1 METLKKIFLSPDE
14 PRLRAGWRLAVQV
27 GLWLAISLPLAIP
40 GVFVLMLIPESFD
53 VVNVVLNAVSFIGSV
68 LLARRLIDRRSIK
81 SLGLRVDRQAVR
93 DLLVGIG
100 IAGVQILVIYL
111 IETQAGWLEFEGFA
125 WQEIGWLDLI
135 GGLIWWGLL
144 FLAVG
149 FYEELFSRGYQLQNL
164 LEGLNVFWAVL
175 LSSGFFGLIHLINP
189 GATWKSTLGVAV
201 AGAFFAFA
209 YLRTRQLWLP
219 IGMHIGWNFFE
230 GPVYGF
236 PVSGMETVRL
246 LLHQATGPEMWT
258 GGSFGPEAGLVVIPG
273 LLVGLVLVYAYTR
286 SRVIKQ
292 EAGEINDDR

>member
-14 PRLRAGWRLAVQV
+14 PRLRAGWRLAVQL

-40 GVFVLMLIPESFD
+40 GVFIMMLVPESFD

-68 LLARRLIDRRSIK
+68 LIARRLIDRRSIK

-93 DLLVGIG
+93 DLLMGIG

-111 IETQAGWLEFEGFA
+111 IEVQAGWLTFEGFA
-125 WQEIGWLDLI
+125 WQQIGWLDFL
-135 GGLIWWGLL
+135 GGLVWWGLL

-149 FYEELFSRGYQLQNL
+149 FYEELLSRGYHLQNL
-164 LEGLNVFWAVL
+164 EEGINVFWAVV
-175 LSSGFFGLIHLINP
+175 LSSGFFGLIHIINP
-189 GATWKSTLGVAV
+189 GATWESTLGVSV

-230 GPVYGF
+230 GPVFGF
-236 PVSGMETVRL
+236 PVSGMETAGM
-246 LLHQATGPEMWT
+246 LHHRMTGPEMWT
-258 GGSFGPEAGLVVIPG
+258 GGGFGPEAGLVVIPALLTG
-273 LLVGLVLVYAYTR
+273 LALVYGYTR
-286 SRVIKQ
+286 KRIAR
-292 EAGEINDDR
+292 EAIGD

>member
-81 SLGLRVDRQAVR
+81 SLGLQIDRLAVR

-100 IAGVQILVIYL
+100 IAGVQIMVIYL

-125 WQEIGWLDLI
+125 WQAIGWLDLI

-164 LEGLNVFWAVL
+164 EEGLNEFWAVV

-230 GPVYGF
+230 GPVFGF
-236 PVSGMETVRL
+236 PVSGMETTRL
-246 LLHQATGPEMWT
+246 LLHEETGPEMWT
-258 GGSFGPEAGLVVIPG
+258 GGGFGPEAGLVVIPG
-273 LLVGLVLVYAYTR
+273 LLVGLVLVFAYTR
-286 SRVIKQ
+286 SHVIKQ
-292 EAGEINDDR
+292 EAGE